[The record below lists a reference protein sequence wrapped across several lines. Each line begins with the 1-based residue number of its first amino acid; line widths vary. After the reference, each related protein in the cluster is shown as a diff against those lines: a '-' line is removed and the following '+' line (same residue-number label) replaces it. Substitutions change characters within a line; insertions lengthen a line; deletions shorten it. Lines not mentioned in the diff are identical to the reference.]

1 MRQVTLFLLLFSPLI
16 WGTDELLRPSD
27 EGVPDEPAA
36 VPEPPDL
43 PMPVESGEILESE
56 APEITIKRRG
66 QKTIQE
72 YRVNG
77 VLYMVKIVPDAGP
90 SYYLVDSDGDG
101 NMNVRKTDL
110 NKTIKVPQWVLF
122 RW

>member
-1 MRQVTLFLLLFSPLI
+1 MRQALLFLLFFSPLV
-16 WGTDELLRPSD
+16 WSADQLLQPSD
-27 EGVPDEPAA
+27 DIALNEPIA

-43 PMPVESGEILESE
+43 PMPVESGEVLESE
-56 APEITIKRRG
+56 APEITIRRRG

-90 SYYLVDSDGDG
+90 AYYLVDSDGDG

-110 NKTIKVPQWVLF
+110 NKTIKIPQWVLF